1 MLVGVAMLKSGG
13 YSALVRWELLKISSG
28 RLQWCGV
35 GKMGGVE
42 KKSPIFEIVP
52 TPTAGL
58 TGKRARVEVIHPAC
72 TQQIDEIV
80 LTARSATP

>member
-52 TPTAGL
+52 PPPPPPG
-58 TGKRARVEVIHPAC
+58 G
-72 TQQIDEIV
+72 
-80 LTARSATP
+80 